1 MFKNL
6 LGVMA
11 SPLTKYMT
19 IAIVVLVVTLGGSI
33 YLSYKFYGQKEVA
46 QAVTEQLEVAV
57 ETQTEQTGKALKSI
71 ELIDKKVA
79 EVREAEKAI
88 SEATQKL
95 QEEVSVTGT
104 TTHTREVENETESP
118 TEPCS
123 DFLSDADIR
132 LLQRAHCL
140 TDGDA
145 SDCN

>member
-1 MFKNL
+1 MFKSL

-19 IAIVVLVVTLGGSI
+19 IAILVLVTTLGGFV
-33 YLSYKFYGQKEVA
+33 YLSYEFYGQKEVA
-46 QAVTEQLEVAV
+46 QVANQQLGVAV
-57 ETQTEQTGKALKSI
+57 ENQREQTGKALESI
-71 ELIDKKVA
+71 ELINKKVA

-88 SEATQKL
+88 SEAAQKL